1 MIDLRGES
9 KMRLKKLVA
18 LFCAFLM
25 ILTVMPNVV
34 CAADITALDLSEN
47 KTRFTTVGEEGTL
60 IVYGLIGTETE
71 RARSGLIDNS
81 SLNFSS
87 SNTAVFS
94 VDENGAFRVNAE
106 GLAIITVK
114 YGSVANSMVIYCEDA
129 ANLFTADS
137 STTYIE
143 TAEDNFRGKSDV
155 LKVKGGNMLNPK
167 LSDTTYVMGGW
178 FYDSADAVNTSI
190 SYKFGPRSSTS
201 ARILW
206 GAYISTRTYMN
217 ANVMSCSDVNN
228 TIAVK
233 KDSRIKGWHQLFT
246 VVQRV
251 NSVTH
256 YMTFFDGELVLK
268 GTTSTEV
275 TPYYIDNMDTLC
287 QEVYIAPY
295 SQAAFDVSSINIPD
309 NATDVP
315 VDTEFEINFN
325 RALDDTSSVEF
336 TLTDTVNNQEIEL
349 DTLSVSGNS
358 VKVKPIY
365 ELAHDNSYSLTI
377 SGSAVSVEDMFSP
390 SASVDLSE
398 VISFR
403 TEKPDLYAENLSI
416 SHTGTVDFSA
426 DIVNNASAADVWLIA
441 AQYTATGVQKNLTVK
456 KTAGASTGAALP
468 VSSAPV
474 VSGASVSE
482 GYVWTGLN
490 ALEAKNLASPAV
502 SGTYTR
508 ASADASTQISTY
520 VDVGYSPDSGLVEV
534 HGYSSSNRS
543 GLPVLIRI
551 INPNK
556 DYTTVTESNVNDV
569 YARVEQI
576 STAAG
581 GRFDY
586 KFELDGEP
594 GEYKVIVNLPFET
607 AIEDEIRFAS
617 REDVYDNMGYV
628 QNPETHPE
636 TTIPAEVFAK
646 ARLVLDMNYSI
657 FDTLAH
663 KSIVYSMMDTA
674 EDFDTFREFSEFFAD
689 CVEIVSALETN
700 DSSVIDAKKSE
711 WGIGNLSV
719 YANYKN
725 MSTDEKT
732 KIHKAILDSGF
743 DSYTILCDKFAESV
757 ILDELKSINNYTEIY
772 PILYAASDCF
782 VSDSP
787 TLDFAGYDNLS
798 EAWRGEA
805 MKEFSLKLADLSSK
819 ANIIEIFN
827 TAVLNA
833 SYNENDDNNSSSGGG
848 SPSYSGGFK
857 GGSGN
862 NKTEVI
868 NGNFTTGS
876 ENMMGSQTPE
886 WVIEERELKTRKVF
900 DDIDSVPWAE
910 DAIREL
916 YNRGIISGKAE
927 GIFAPNDYLTREE
940 LVKMLLAAM
949 NLETTGAEPVNMW
962 DVNRNAW
969 YAPYVDTAV
978 ASGIIQGIGDGSF
991 GIGSLVNREEICVI
1005 ADRAAQAGGIFLDDE
1020 FTIKSF
1026 SDEKQISS
1034 WAVYSVNKM
1043 RESFVITGVGGNY
1056 FEPKS
1061 LVTRAQ
1067 AAKIIYGI
1075 LAYAEI

>member
-1 MIDLRGES
+1 
-9 KMRLKKLVA
+9 MRFKKLMA

-25 ILTVMPNVV
+25 ILTVVPNVAY
-34 CAADITALDLSEN
+34 AADITALDLSEN
-47 KTRFTTVGEEGTL
+47 KTRFTTLGEEGTL
-60 IVYGLIGTETE
+60 IVYGLTGTETE
-71 RARSGLIDNS
+71 RARSGVIDNS
-81 SLNFSS
+81 SLEFSS
-87 SNTAVFS
+87 SNTAVVS
-94 VDENGAFRVNAE
+94 VNENGEFRINAE
-106 GLAIITVK
+106 GIAIVTVK
-114 YGSVANSMVIYCEDA
+114 YGSVESSMVIYCVGS

-143 TAEDNFRGKSDV
+143 TAQDDFRGKSNV
-155 LKVKGGNMLNPK
+155 LKIKTGQMLNPK
-167 LSDTTYVMGGW
+167 LSDTTYVVGGW
-178 FYDSADAVNTSI
+178 FYDNTLI
-190 SYKFGPRSSTS
+190 GYKFGPRSSTD
-201 ARILW
+201 ARFVW
-206 GAYISTRTYMN
+206 GAYTSTNTYMN
-217 ANVMSCSDVNN
+217 ANVMSCSDVSN
-228 TIAVK
+228 TVTVRK
-233 KDSRIKGWHQLFT
+233 NSRIKGWHQFFT

-251 NSVTH
+251 NNVTH

-275 TPYYIDNMDTLC
+275 SPYFIDSMSNALC

-295 SQAAFDVSSINIPD
+295 GQGAFDVSSINISD
-309 NATDVP
+309 NATNVP
-315 VDTEFEINFN
+315 VDTEFKIDFN
-325 RALDDTSSVEF
+325 RALDNTSSIGF
-336 TLTDTVNNQEIEL
+336 TLTDTVNNQDIEL
-349 DTLSVSGNS
+349 DTISVSGNS
-358 VKVKPIY
+358 AMVKPVY
-365 ELAHDNSYSLTI
+365 ELAYDNTYSLTI
-377 SGSAVSVEDMFSP
+377 SGTVVSVDDMFAP
-390 SASVDLSE
+390 SASVDLNE
-398 VISFR
+398 VINFS
-403 TEKPDLYAENLSI
+403 TEKPDLYAENLLI

-441 AQYTATGVQKNLTVK
+441 AQYTNAGVQKNLTVK
-456 KTAGASTGAALP
+456 KTADAATGAALP
-468 VSSAPV
+468 VSAAPV

-482 GYVWTGLN
+482 GYVWTGLDY
-490 ALEAKNLASPAV
+490 LEAKSLASPAV

-508 ASADASTQISTY
+508 ASADAGTQTSTY
-520 VDVGYSPDSGLVEV
+520 ADVGYSPDNGLVEV
-534 HGYSSSNRS
+534 HGYSSSDRS

-551 INPNK
+551 INPYK

-576 STAAG
+576 STTEG

-586 KFELDGEP
+586 KFELDGDP
-594 GEYKVIVNLPFET
+594 GEYKVIVNIPFTT

-617 REDVYDNMGYV
+617 KEDVYDNMGYV
-628 QNPETHPE
+628 QNPSTHPE
-636 TTIPAEVFAK
+636 TTVPAEVFAK

-657 FDTLAH
+657 FDTLTH
-663 KSIVYSMMDTA
+663 KSIVYSMMDSA
-674 EDFDTFREFSEFFAD
+674 EDFDTFREFSGFFAD
-689 CVEIVSALETN
+689 SVEVVSALENN

-719 YANYKN
+719 YTNYKN
-725 MSTDEKT
+725 MVADEKA
-732 KIHKAILDSGF
+732 KIHKSILDFGF
-743 DSYTILCDKFAESV
+743 DSYTTLCDRFAESV
-757 ILDELKSINNYTEIY
+757 ILGELKSVNNYTEIY
-772 PILYAASDCF
+772 PILYAAADCF
-782 VSDSP
+782 ASDSP
-787 TLDFAGYDNLS
+787 TLDFAGYNNLS

-833 SYNENDDNNSSSGGG
+833 SYNESDDNNSSSGGG

-886 WVIEERELKTRKVF
+886 WVIEERVLKTRKVF

-1026 SDEKQISS
+1026 LDERQISS
-1034 WAVYSVNKM
+1034 WAAYSVNKM

-1067 AAKIIYGI
+1067 AAKIIYGL
-1075 LAYAEI
+1075 LAYSEI